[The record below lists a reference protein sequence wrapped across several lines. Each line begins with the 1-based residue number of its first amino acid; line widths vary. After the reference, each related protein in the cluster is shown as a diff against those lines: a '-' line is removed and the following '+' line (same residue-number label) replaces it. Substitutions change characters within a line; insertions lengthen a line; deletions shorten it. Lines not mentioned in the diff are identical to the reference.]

1 MYTIHTLKRME
12 VHMQQKKTVTRL
24 VLPAVALA
32 ALAAFFLLV
41 LAPTRAA
48 PGAITTQTIMLTPA
62 QDNTLYED
70 EQGALSNGAGQYL
83 FAGNTSSGSTRRGL
97 LAFDL
102 IGIPADATI
111 ISASL
116 TLTMSKSIA
125 GETPVALHALAADW
139 GEGASDAP
147 DEEGEGTA
155 AQTGDAT
162 WLHTFFNT
170 GQWAQPGGDF
180 DPAPSAVTV
189 VGGPGAY
196 TWNSAA
202 LAGDVIAWLADP
214 SGNFGW
220 ALLGDESAN
229 RTAKR
234 FDSRE
239 NVAANRPR
247 LTVTY
252 MVGAERV
259 FTPVVVR

>member
-1 MYTIHTLKRME
+1 
-12 VHMQQKKTVTRL
+12 MQQNKSITRYI
-24 VLPAVALA
+24 LPAVALA
-32 ALAAFFLLV
+32 ALAALFLLA

-48 PGAITTQTIMLTPA
+48 PGATTTQTVTLTPA
-62 QDNTLYED
+62 KDNTLYED

-83 FAGNTSSGSTRRGL
+83 FAGNTSNGATRRGL
-97 LAFDL
+97 LAFNL
-102 IGIPADATI
+102 SGIPADATI

-116 TLTMSKSIA
+116 SLTMSKSIA

-180 DPAPSAVTV
+180 DPAPSAVTT
-189 VGGPGAY
+189 VGGPGVY
-196 TWNSAA
+196 TWDSAA
-202 LAGDVIAWLADP
+202 LAGDVIAWLANP
-214 SGNFGW
+214 TGNFGW

-239 NVAANRPR
+239 NDPANRPR
-247 LTVTY
+247 LTITY
-252 MVGAERV
+252 IIPTDWSFV
-259 FTPVVVR
+259 PVVLR